1 MDWTV
6 GGTLLRHVLGL
17 VSLPS
22 TSTDKA
28 DMMKALISLHV
39 WAAVSSYEVLGD
51 SGKYPTPYR
60 ERSLMIRMAIL

>member
-17 VSLPS
+17 VSFRQHRLA
-22 TSTDKA
+22 KA
-28 DMMKALISLHV
+28 DIKALIGLHI

-51 SGKYPTPYR
+51 FGEYQLHVHVR
-60 ERSLMIRMAIL
+60 R